1 MNLNREQLLII
12 VLGVIILLVGSGVFF
27 WQFNRNQQVVTDIKE
42 PVKISKA
49 KNRDSSVEKS
59 VKKKEKKDLPAT
71 IIVHVAG
78 AVKNAGVYQLKEG
91 ARVIDALKLAGGET
105 GRADLDS
112 INLAAFIYD
121 GEKIYIPV
129 KGNGGEKEVNVVN
142 SNVSKGKISINRA
155 DKKELQKL
163 SGIGPSK
170 AESIIDYREKING
183 FTKIDQLLE
192 VSGIG
197 EKTLAKIKD
206 ELILR

>member
-78 AVKNAGVYQLKEG
+78 AVKNYCLC
-91 ARVIDALKLAGGET
+91 
-105 GRADLDS
+105 
-112 INLAAFIYD
+112 
-121 GEKIYIPV
+121 
-129 KGNGGEKEVNVVN
+129 
-142 SNVSKGKISINRA
+142 
-155 DKKELQKL
+155 
-163 SGIGPSK
+163 
-170 AESIIDYREKING
+170 
-183 FTKIDQLLE
+183 
-192 VSGIG
+192 
-197 EKTLAKIKD
+197 
-206 ELILR
+206 